1 MERSYT
7 FHDHTADVLFTAR
20 APTIEQLF
28 EQCALAVE
36 DTQVNVAFVKPK
48 REITITARNSTLEKL
63 LFDFLDDLLYYKD
76 AESLIFSKFNVTIKE
91 ENNEFFMT
99 CKAYGDILDHIKHQA
114 KVDVKAI
121 TMHMFEVKKTE
132 QGWKAKVL
140 LDI

>member
-20 APTIEQLF
+20 APTVEQLF

-36 DTQVNVAFVKPK
+36 DTQVDISCVKQK
-48 REITITARNSTLEKL
+48 KEVTIIAKSNKIDRL
-63 LFDFLDDLLYYKD
+63 LYDFLDDLLYYKD
-76 AESLIFSKFNVTIKE
+76 AESLIFSKFKVVITE
-91 ENNEFFMT
+91 ENGEYHLHCT
-99 CKAYGDILDHIKHQA
+99 ASGDTLDPLHHKP

-121 TMHMFEVKKTE
+121 TMHMFEVKQGEK
-132 QGWKAKVL
+132 GWKAKVL